1 MTSSATSPDTSAPL
15 LVLCGA
21 ENLLHIVLGQEGAVL
36 HAETIHCPGASVTV
50 LAPAIARILAAH
62 RIATTNLGGIAAVC
76 GPGSFTGLR
85 ITLATVAGL
94 GMGAQIPM
102 AGLELHRLLA
112 AQVPCPGRLWVA
124 TYARAHM
131 VYAQRF
137 EHGRPTR
144 PVRPLSHQ
152 EFRAH
157 VEAQPGLAVG
167 SGIRR
172 LELPDTVTALP
183 TLFDTPWPGTLMAAA
198 ATAAFHRHP
207 PAPLYLRPSDAE
219 ENLPAIA
226 QARGLSEAEARRHIP
241 EFVDLPPLS

>member
-124 TYARAHM
+124 PYARAHLG
-131 VYAQRF
+131 YAQRF

-144 PVRPLSHQ
+144 PVRPLSH
-152 EFRAH
+152 
-157 VEAQPGLAVG
+157 
-167 SGIRR
+167 
-172 LELPDTVTALP
+172 
-183 TLFDTPWPGTLMAAA
+183 
-198 ATAAFHRHP
+198 
-207 PAPLYLRPSDAE
+207 
-219 ENLPAIA
+219 
-226 QARGLSEAEARRHIP
+226 
-241 EFVDLPPLS
+241 